1 MHTSPPLL
9 SQFITSDKRRAL
21 AAAESAR
28 LKIVR
33 EQQARAEKLD
43 AERNRLLLLHMADR
57 WGYYFLAFCIGASVM
72 ALIGRLA

>member
-1 MHTSPPLL
+1 M
-9 SQFITSDKRRAL
+9 SQTLTHRRAL
-21 AAAESAR
+21 AAADAAR
-28 LKIVR
+28 LKIER
-33 EQQARAEKLD
+33 EQQTRAEKLD